1 MFQVG
6 RWRMLLFIILAAGS
20 LLLISLPVEA
30 QCSMCKAVLSNSNN
44 GRFIRNFNVG
54 ILVLL
59 IPPVSIFC
67 SIFIVLRRHRGEEF
81 ESEIESQASKRSE

>member
-6 RWRMLLFIILAAGS
+6 RWRMLLFIILAAAS
-20 LLLISLPVEA
+20 VLLISMPVEA
-30 QCSMCKAVLSNSNN
+30 QCSMCKAVLSSSNN

-54 ILVLL
+54 VLVLL

-67 SIFIVLRRHRGEEF
+67 SIFIVLRRHRGEGD
-81 ESEIESQASKRSE
+81 ESEVDTSKRSGL